1 MKVGKEAVRGEGH
14 LSIELHLFKGAQA
27 ISSSCTCTT
36 PASFGAVAGWARFLT
51 LKYAVSSGSMDGGT
65 GVQFNMIDL
74 LICNHD
80 VDYEGTKAK
89 GYASQN
95 SERHGEKKK

>member
-1 MKVGKEAVRGEGH
+1 MQFQVDQWMEG
-14 LSIELHLFKGAQA
+14 Q
-27 ISSSCTCTT
+27 
-36 PASFGAVAGWARFLT
+36 
-51 LKYAVSSGSMDGGT
+51 VSS
-65 GVQFNMIDL
+65 NMIDL

-95 SERHGEKKK
+95 SERHGKKKQK